1 MVFLSCPP
9 SFGELGTEEGTSH
22 SLTAL
27 FIVWGCIFYGSSALD
42 FPFPLKIVYTLSCLI
57 RGNFVNK
64 NWHAAI
70 ASVVKNIS
78 IHENKSRECWETI
91 WNDRFLGR
99 IKDKCLPLSRRDMLV
114 GSQKFFEHLVSNNV
128 GDIAAASN
136 HQYTDFVAP
145 HVPLAARYCIFSH
158 MEIGSGVQR

>member
-1 MVFLSCPP
+1 MKINQGNAGSVF
-9 SFGELGTEEGTSH
+9 
-22 SLTAL
+22 
-27 FIVWGCIFYGSSALD
+27 
-42 FPFPLKIVYTLSCLI
+42 KI
-57 RGNFVNK
+57 K
-64 NWHAAI
+64 
-70 ASVVKNIS
+70 
-78 IHENKSRECWETI
+78 
-91 WNDRFLGR
+91 WNNRFLGR
-99 IKDKCLPLSRRDMLV
+99 IKDKCLPLSKRDMLV